1 MIVAKTIEELDVLL
15 DSARVNGKRIGFV
28 PTMGA
33 LHKGHISLV
42 EKSVAENDLTVVSVF
57 VNPTQFN
64 DKKDLDTYPRT
75 LEADNKLLKAAG
87 CDYVFTPSEQEMY
100 PEPDTRVFEFGYLGE
115 IMEGAHRPGHFNG
128 VAQIV
133 SKLFY
138 IVKPDRAY
146 FGEKDFQQ
154 IAIIRSMV
162 EQLEMPV
169 EIVSCP
175 IYREEDG
182 LALSSRNMRLS
193 KQERQIAPNIY
204 AFLNESR
211 KLVPEKTVQEVTDYV
226 IDGLNEIDGLE
237 VEYYMIID
245 SETLCPL
252 KSWSETKKAVGCI
265 TVYCGDVRLIDNISY
280 LLDE

>member
-204 AFLNESR
+204 AFLNESC